1 MHPNRPGGKQSDVIL
16 LHTSSPTTPV
26 LRVLANIYLR
36 ERVCAFPDAVDLRII
51 PLADIKARPELLLQV
66 AQQAA
71 TLALTKT
78 TNSLVSSLETC
89 SLRDAT
95 RFDHRLRGW
104 MRDPAAQLPYI
115 RFAALLLLAGEC
127 ERNLVGN

>member
-36 ERVCAFPDAVDLRII
+36 ERVYAFPDAVDLRII

-78 TNSLVSSLETC
+78 TNSLVSSLETRLTQRRHAVR
-89 SLRDAT
+89 SPPKRLDA
-95 RFDHRLRGW
+95 
-104 MRDPAAQLPYI
+104 
-115 RFAALLLLAGEC
+115 
-127 ERNLVGN
+127 